1 MYQTVIGIIIMF
13 MTLSRSHILAEMLA
27 EAEAERF
34 RIPVSNR
41 TAAARKGTT

>member
-1 MYQTVIGIIIMF
+1 MYQSVIGVIIMF
-13 MTLSRSHILAEMLA
+13 PTLNRNHILAEMLA